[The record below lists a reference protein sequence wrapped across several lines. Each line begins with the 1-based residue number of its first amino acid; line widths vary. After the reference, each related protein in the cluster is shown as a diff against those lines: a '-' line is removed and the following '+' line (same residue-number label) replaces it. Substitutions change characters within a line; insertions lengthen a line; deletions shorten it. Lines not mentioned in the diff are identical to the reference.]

1 MNKHTRSFNVLIEM
15 LICVC
20 FFVTVTFVCVNVM
33 VRSYKLN
40 DKANHLQKAI
50 LHSDMLS
57 NKISGCDKEGLA
69 EYLDSDGYEYEDMIV
84 KVSIIDKEESS
95 RYYKYD
101 FDISI
106 YYQNELLNDIKLSK
120 IGDKY
125 E

>member
-1 MNKHTRSFNVLIEM
+1 MIEM

-50 LHSDMLS
+50 LHSDMLA
-57 NKISGCDKEGLA
+57 NKISGC
-69 EYLDSDGYEYEDMIV
+69 
-84 KVSIIDKEESS
+84 DKEESS